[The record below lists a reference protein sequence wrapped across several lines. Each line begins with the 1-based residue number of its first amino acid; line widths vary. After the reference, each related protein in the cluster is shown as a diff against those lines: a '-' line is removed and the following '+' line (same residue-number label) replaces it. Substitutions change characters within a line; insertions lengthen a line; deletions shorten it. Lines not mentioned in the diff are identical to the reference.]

1 MDKAPGKDLGAILLA
16 GFSALAIL
24 LMLAG
29 GAFML
34 ANGIADWQQTRDA
47 SLSLLPAFLY
57 LAAFLLAAVLIA
69 RAGWLALRRI
79 QNKPSQAARF
89 QPLSIWLGMAL
100 IGGWILSI
108 VIAVILYQKPIL
120 QWFSLP
126 FYLLAISLPVYALV
140 RIAAGGLEL
149 GSKLRAWGTLS
160 AGMTLAPFLS
170 ALGEG
175 MVAFVALIAIGIF
188 ASLDPGRLAAM
199 QSLVEQLKHV
209 TQEEALALLGPI
221 LANPLVLVGGLFFL
235 SLVTPLVEETAKS
248 LPVWMAWRKL
258 ETPAQGFAL
267 GALSGAGFG
276 LMEGLFISAN
286 PGVTWGMTLSVRAA
300 SSVMHILTAGL
311 VGWGIGLAA
320 RQKRVAPALGRY
332 ALGVAV
338 HGTWNACVVVMVYAS
353 GRTLLSGGNPDIAA
367 ALIALSALCFLGLLV
382 LCAPIVLWIINHQLR
397 KSLPAPQIIENVE
410 TPPIENMVR

>member
-34 ANGIADWQQTRDA
+34 ANGIADWQQTHDA
-47 SLSLLPAFLY
+47 AISLLPVSLY
-57 LAAFLLAAVLIA
+57 LAAFLLATVLIA

-89 QPLSIWLGMAL
+89 QPLSIWLGTAL

-108 VIAVILYQKPIL
+108 VIAVVLYQKPTL

-126 FYLLAISLPVYALV
+126 FYLLAISLPVYTLV

-175 MVAFVALIAIGIF
+175 MVALVALIAIGIF
-188 ASLDPGRLAAM
+188 AGLDPGRLAAI
-199 QSLVEQLKHV
+199 QALGEQLKHA
-209 TQEEALALLGPI
+209 TQEEALTLLGPI

-248 LPVWMAWRKL
+248 LPVWLAWRKL
-258 ETPAQGFAL
+258 AERPAQGFAL

-286 PGVTWGMTLSVRAA
+286 PGGTWGMTLSVRAA
-300 SSVMHILTAGL
+300 SSAMHILTAGL

-332 ALGVAV
+332 ALGVAI

-353 GRTLLSGGNPDIAA
+353 GRTLFSGGNPDIAA

-382 LCAPIVLWIINHQLR
+382 LCAPVVLWIINHRLR
-397 KSLPAPQIIENVE
+397 KSLPFPGWVADL
-410 TPPIENMVR
+410 

>member
-1 MDKAPGKDLGAILLA
+1 MNKAPGKDLGAILLA

-29 GAFML
+29 GAITL
-34 ANGIADWQQTRDA
+34 ASRIADWQQTRDA
-47 SLSLLPAFLY
+47 TLSLLPAFLY
-57 LAAFLLAAVLIA
+57 LAAFLLAAVLIG
-69 RAGWLALRRI
+69 RAGWLALRRL
-79 QNKPSQAARF
+79 QNKPSEAARF
-89 QPLSIWLGMAL
+89 QPLSIWQAVAL

-108 VIAVILYQKPIL
+108 IIAVVLYQKPTL

-175 MVAFVALIAIGIF
+175 MAALAALIAIGIF
-188 ASLDPGRLAAM
+188 AGLDPGRLAAI
-199 QSLVEQLKHV
+199 QALGEQLKHA
-209 TQEEALALLGPI
+209 TQEEALTLLGPI
-221 LANPLVLVGGLFFL
+221 LVNPLVLVGGLFFL

-248 LPVWMAWRKL
+248 LPVWLAWRKL
-258 ETPAQGFAL
+258 ATPAQGFAL

-286 PGVTWGMTLSVRAA
+286 PGVTWGITLTVRAA
-300 SSVMHILTAGL
+300 SSAMHILTAGL
-311 VGWGIGLAA
+311 VGWGIGLAS

-332 ALGVAV
+332 ALGVAI

-382 LCAPIVLWIINHQLR
+382 LCAPVVLWIINHRLR
-397 KSLPAPQIIENVE
+397 KSLPFPGWVADL
-410 TPPIENMVR
+410 

>member
-1 MDKAPGKDLGAILLA
+1 MNKAPGKDLGAILLA
-16 GFSALAIL
+16 VFSALAIL
-24 LMLAG
+24 LMLTV

-34 ANGIADWQQTRDA
+34 ASGIADWQQTRDA
-47 SLSLLPAFLY
+47 ALSLLPAFLY
-57 LAAFLLAAVLIA
+57 LAAFLLATVLIA
-69 RAGWLALRRI
+69 HAGWLALRRI

-100 IGGWILSI
+100 IGGWIFSI
-108 VIAVILYQKPIL
+108 LVAMVLYQRPIL

-126 FYLLAISLPVYALV
+126 FYLLAIGLPVYALV
-140 RIAAGGLEL
+140 RIATGGLEL
-149 GSKLRAWGTLS
+149 GSRLRAWGTLS

-170 ALGEG
+170 AIGEG
-175 MVAFVALIAIGIF
+175 MVALVALIVIGIF
-188 ASLDPGRLAAM
+188 AGLDPGRLAAI
-199 QSLVEQLKHV
+199 QALGEQLKHA
-209 TQEEALALLGPI
+209 TQEEALALLRPL

-248 LPVWMAWRKL
+248 LPVWLAWRRL

-300 SSVMHILTAGL
+300 SSAMHILTAGL
-311 VGWGIGLAA
+311 VGWGIGMAA
-320 RQKRVAPALGRY
+320 QQKRAVPALGRY
-332 ALGVAV
+332 ALAVAI
-338 HGTWNACVVVMVYAS
+338 HGTWNACVVIMVYAG

-367 ALIALSALCFLGLLV
+367 ALIVVSALCFLSLLI
-382 LCAPIVLWIINHQLR
+382 LSAPITLWAINHQLR
-397 KSLPAPQIIENVE
+397 KSLPAPANPENIEM
-410 TPPIENMVR
+410 PPVENMVI

>member
-1 MDKAPGKDLGAILLA
+1 MNKAPGRDLGAILLA

-29 GAFML
+29 GAITL
-34 ANGIADWQQTRDA
+34 ASGIADWQQTHDA
-47 SLSLLPAFLY
+47 ATSLLPVSLY
-57 LAAFLLAAVLIA
+57 LAAFLLATVLIA

-89 QPLSIWLGMAL
+89 QPLSIWLGTAL
-100 IGGWILSI
+100 VGGWILSI
-108 VIAVILYQKPIL
+108 VIAVVLYQKPTL

-175 MVAFVALIAIGIF
+175 MAALAALIAIGIF
-188 ASLDPGRLAAM
+188 AGLDPGRLAAI
-199 QSLVEQLKHV
+199 QALGEQLKHA
-209 TQEEALALLGPI
+209 TQEEALTLLGPI
-221 LANPLVLVGGLFFL
+221 LVNPLVLVGGLFFL

-248 LPVWMAWRKL
+248 LPVWLAWRKL
-258 ETPAQGFAL
+258 ATPAQGFAL

-286 PGVTWGMTLSVRAA
+286 PGVTWGITLTVRAA
-300 SSVMHILTAGL
+300 SSAMHILTAGL

-332 ALGVAV
+332 ALGVAI
-338 HGTWNACVVVMVYAS
+338 HGTWNACVVIMVYAS

-382 LCAPIVLWIINHQLR
+382 LCAPVVLWIINHRLR
-397 KSLPAPQIIENVE
+397 KSLPFPGWVADL
-410 TPPIENMVR
+410 